1 MTNIDYRHRARQHIQ
16 RAKDLLADQE
26 SSENLR
32 FACLRLRMAIE
43 ALSYDRLQ
51 AYLAEVSNEVMKKWT
66 PKQVLAE
73 LLFIDPTADS
83 TSQLWVGIQEQ
94 PNVPSKDMKFIGTD
108 ERFTAKWATK
118 AHNTL
123 GNFLHEP
130 TIAQI
135 QAGTENDQTARHRAG
150 EILKELERVLSASV
164 HNINLGVFCTIPC
177 ECGFTIKRK
186 EEFMKRAKIAT
197 CASCGR
203 MYEMSEGDQPGQFT
217 YRLAQVN
224 YECANCK
231 TEQWVARHKLEKE
244 PVLVCVECGDKTKVV
259 RVFSLEK
266 VPPESATA

>member
-1 MTNIDYRHRARQHIQ
+1 MTKIDYRHRAHGHVQ
-16 RAKDLLADQE
+16 RAKDLLAE
-26 SSENLR
+26 ATPEKPPY
-32 FACLRLRMAIE
+32 ACLELRMAIE

-51 AYLAEVSNEVMKKWT
+51 AYLAEVSNEAMKKWQ

-73 LLFIDPTADS
+73 LLLAYPTADS
-83 TSQLWVGIQEQ
+83 SGQLWAGIEEQ
-94 PNVPSKDMKFIGTD
+94 PGVESKNIKFIGTD

-123 GNFLHEP
+123 GSFLHVP

-135 QAGTENDQTARHRAG
+135 QTGKDNDETIRQRAG
-150 EILKELERVLSASV
+150 EIVKELERVLSSGV
-164 HNINLGVFCTIPC
+164 HNVNFDMFCKIPC

-186 EEFMKRAKIAT
+186 EDFMKREKIAT

-203 MYEMSEGDQPGQFT
+203 MYELLSEGAQLGQFT

-224 YECANCK
+224 YECESCK
-231 TEQWVARHKLEKE
+231 TEQWVARHELERE
-244 PVLVCVECGDKTKVV
+244 PTLVCVKCGDKAKVV

-266 VPPESATA
+266 VPPKSAAA